1 MVTIP
6 IAASGPVPVGR
17 NQLDGRPDT
26 EQIAMAVPVGVVPIS
41 LDLDGLQLDI
51 TQLPSVVQQ
60 QILCVGTLSTIVR
73 SRPIEATLHFC
84 VTSNVASMSQVQYH
98 PYESP

>member
-1 MVTIP
+1 MVTVA
-6 IAASGPVPVGR
+6 IAVSGPVPVGR

-26 EQIAMAVPVGVVPIS
+26 EQVAMAVPVGLVPIS

-60 QILCVGTLSTIVR
+60 QILYVGILSAIVR
-73 SRPIEATLHFC
+73 SRPH
-84 VTSNVASMSQVQYH
+84 
-98 PYESP
+98 